1 MTSRNTQSTRTFMRE
16 YAWLMRH
23 DLHALNKVN
32 HLIEAILEAPTS
44 GLGKPEPLKDG
55 EGRLWSRRIDQ
66 KNRLIYKIDQEN
78 ILLLHCRG
86 HYKDH

>member
-1 MTSRNTQSTRTFMRE
+1 MRE